1 MHTVEETE
9 VAQGAEVGVIEEGK
23 EIETEGEREIT
34 GTEIGIGIGIGIGI
48 ETVTGIMI
56 EEEKEAVKK
65 EEIMMAITAET
76 ETGKEKGTIVSNFL
90 PHTSFFYHQRVR
102 ESFQTVTD
110 NFVLNIE
117 Y

>member
-34 GTEIGIGIGIGIGI
+34 GTEIGIGIGI

-56 EEEKEAVKK
+56 EEEKEAVKE
-65 EEIMMAITAET
+65 EEIMMAIMAET
-76 ETGKEKGTIVSNFL
+76 ETGKGKGTIISNFL
-90 PHTSFFYHQRVR
+90 PHISFFYHQRVR
-102 ESFQTVTD
+102 EFFLTVTD
-110 NFVLNIE
+110 DFVLNKE